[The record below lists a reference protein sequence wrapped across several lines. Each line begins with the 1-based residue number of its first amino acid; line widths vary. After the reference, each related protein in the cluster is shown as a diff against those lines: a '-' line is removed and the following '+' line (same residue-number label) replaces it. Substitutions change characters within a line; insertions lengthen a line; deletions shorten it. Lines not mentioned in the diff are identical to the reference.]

1 MGDNTKETQ
10 KFSRRKEI
18 YEYTLK
24 NDIKYRGPLS
34 YRMLKIVGWI
44 ALAFSQYLLL
54 AKLQNSVLKI
64 DEPIAFGNTINGIIV
79 DLALPLLLFGN
90 FALLLNG
97 QNKFRT
103 HFLINGGASLAFI
116 IVYFIVYQ
124 RYVIGFASVFTDT
137 RAGAITSVDKL
148 FYLLNATYENFYG
161 FVAFNIFIDMFLCTL
176 GWFFIV
182 YTPKKWFK
190 GKKIYIFRSFV
201 LIPLIYEIVCIVL
214 KIRIAS
220 FPTELLPVTSF
231 PFLTTKP
238 PLVFIL
244 FMALGIYIKL
254 RERKFLKT
262 GKTKEDY
269 QAFLKTNKNSLD
281 IMLFAIVVMLVI
293 IVIDEFLLKDLIVPR
308 IVASNRG
315 IIPEEYASAYE
326 FLIAPAVSAC
336 GIGDMKNML
345 LFTPLL
351 LLFSYTR
358 THKHTIIDAGITVL
372 GIAGIALIYLD
383 GIMGII
389 KNLLIAFRNSP
400 VYDIVANSFFPLE

>member
-44 ALAFSQYLLL
+44 ALAFSQYLIL

>member
-1 MGDNTKETQ
+1 MGDKTKGTQ
-10 KFSRRKEI
+10 KFSRHKEI
-18 YEYTLK
+18 YEYTAE

-44 ALAFSQYLLL
+44 ALAFSQYLLQ

-201 LIPLIYEIVCIVL
+201 LIPLTYEIVCIVL

-220 FPTELLPVTSF
+220 FPTELLPVVSF

-244 FMALGIYIKL
+244 FMALGIYIKI

-315 IIPEEYASAYE
+315 IIPEEYISAYE

-345 LFTPLL
+345 FFTPLL

-389 KNLLIAFRNSP
+389 KNLLIVFRNSP

>member
-220 FPTELLPVTSF
+220 FPTELLPVASF

-389 KNLLIAFRNSP
+389 KNLLIVIRNSP

>member
-1 MGDNTKETQ
+1 MKETF
-10 KFSRRKEI
+10 KKEKKSKRRRI
-18 YEYTLK
+18 YEYMPK
-24 NDIKYRGPLS
+24 DDIKYRGPLS

-54 AKLQNSVLKI
+54 AKIQNNVLKI

-116 IVYFIVYQ
+116 IIYFIVYH
-124 RYVIGFASVFTDT
+124 RYAIGFASVFCET
-137 RAGAITSVDKL
+137 RNEAVTSVDRL
-148 FYLLNATYENFYG
+148 FYLLNASYESFHG

-176 GWFFIV
+176 GWFFII
-182 YTPKKWFK
+182 YTPKKCFK
-190 GKKIYIFRSFV
+190 GKKIYFFRSLVIIPFV
-201 LIPLIYEIVCIVL
+201 YEIVCIAL
-214 KIRIAS
+214 KIKAAS
-220 FPTELLPVTSF
+220 YSDELMPVTLF

-244 FMALGIYIKL
+244 FMALAIYLKI
-254 RERKFLKT
+254 RERKFLKQ

-269 QAFLKTNKNSLD
+269 QVFLQTNRNSLN
-281 IMLFAIVVMLVI
+281 IMLFTIVVMLVV
-293 IVIDEFLLKDLIVPR
+293 IVIDEFLLKNIIVPR
-308 IVASNRG
+308 IVAYNKG
-315 IIPEEYASAYE
+315 IIPEEYESAYE
-326 FLIAPAVSAC
+326 FLIAPTVSAC
-336 GIGDMKNML
+336 GIGEMKSML

-358 THKHTIIDAGITVL
+358 THKHTIIDSAITVL
-372 GIAGIALIYLD
+372 GIGSIGLIYLD

-389 KNLLIAFRNSP
+389 KNILIAVKNSGAFE
-400 VYDIVANSFFPLE
+400 IVANMLFTP

>member
-220 FPTELLPVTSF
+220 FPTELLPVASF

-351 LLFSYTR
+351 LLYSYTR

-389 KNLLIAFRNSP
+389 KNLLIVIRNSP

>member
-190 GKKIYIFRSFV
+190 GKKIYIFRSFI
-201 LIPLIYEIVCIVL
+201 LIPLTYEIVCIVL

-220 FPTELLPVTSF
+220 FPTELLPVASF

-238 PLVFIL
+238 PMVFIL
-244 FMALGIYIKL
+244 FMALGIYIKI

-315 IIPEEYASAYE
+315 IVPEEYDSAYE

-389 KNLLIAFRNSP
+389 KNLLIVFRNSP

>member
-1 MGDNTKETQ
+1 MGDNTKETH

-18 YEYTLK
+18 YEYTPE

-220 FPTELLPVTSF
+220 FPTELLPVASF

-244 FMALGIYIKL
+244 FMALGIYIKI

-281 IMLFAIVVMLVI
+281 IMLFAIVAMLII

-351 LLFSYTR
+351 LLYSYTR

-389 KNLLIAFRNSP
+389 KNLLIVFRNSP